1 MFSENPQTNSHMKSI
16 FTKLSVIIALFVI
29 SCNNVTSGDGSNKI
43 TGNGKVVAEV
53 RELQPFHAVSMEGVF
68 NVTLTQGTKESVQ
81 VEGDENILPVIITVV
96 ENDTL
101 KVKMKDNTSI
111 QKMSK
116 LNVNITLVSISN
128 LNSQGV
134 GSLKCTDTLRLK
146 DLQLNLE
153 GVGNTE
159 LNLVANQLTVT
170 SNIVGTLSLA
180 GMVQEAFID
189 HDGVGALKAFDLQ
202 TGKMTLHSNGVGAAE
217 IFASQEIIIDAS
229 GVGGVKYKGGAAK
242 QQINNNGV
250 GKVVCVD
257 CK

>member
-1 MFSENPQTNSHMKSI
+1 MKSI
-16 FTKLSVIIALFVI
+16 FGKLSIVVALFI
-29 SCNNVTSGDGSNKI
+29 ASCNGNVSTGDGSNKI
-43 TGNGKVVAEV
+43 TGNGKIISEA
-53 RELQPFHAVSMEGVF
+53 RELSTFKNISIDGVF
-68 NVTLTQGTKESVQ
+68 NVILKQGSKEAASL
-81 VEGDENILPVIITVV
+81 EGDENVLPVIITAV

-101 KVKMKDNTSI
+101 KIKMKDNTSI
-111 QKMSK
+111 EKMST

-134 GSLKCTDTLRLK
+134 GSLKCKDTLRLN

-153 GVGNTE
+153 GVGDTE
-159 LNLVANQLTVT
+159 LNLVANKLTVT
-170 SNIVGTLSLA
+170 SKIVGALSLS
-180 GMVQEAFID
+180 GMVQKASID
-189 HDGVGALKAFDLQ
+189 HDGVGTLKAFDLQ
-202 TGKMTLHSNGVGAAE
+202 TGKMTLHSDGVGTAE

-242 QQINNNGV
+242 QQIKNDGV